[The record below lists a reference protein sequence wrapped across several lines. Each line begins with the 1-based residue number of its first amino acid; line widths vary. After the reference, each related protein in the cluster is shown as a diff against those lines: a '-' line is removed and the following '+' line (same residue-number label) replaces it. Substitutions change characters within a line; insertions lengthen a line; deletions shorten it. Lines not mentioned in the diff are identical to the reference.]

1 MKKIVGM
8 HEAKTSAGEPVT
20 LYEMED
26 LAELTIALEPSAND
40 NRGIRTMELSD
51 GRRLKLV
58 GHGEYLV
65 EATGEAFLLDRR

>member
-1 MKKIVGM
+1 MKKIIAM
-8 HEAKTSAGEPVT
+8 HEAKTPSGEPVT
-20 LYEMED
+20 LYEMEE
-26 LAELTIALEPSAND
+26 LADMTMALVPSAND
-40 NRGIRTMELSD
+40 NGGVRTMELSD